1 MTVETVRQRNVNHIE
16 NPKEEND
23 ENASGLGSGPTRE
36 RPVIHGCG
44 VMKHRLFR
52 RGVGG
57 YALISGITGIAA
69 NLSLAGFFALARPWG
84 DPSSRWAWLG
94 PANDITGAI
103 SMATLIPVVVY
114 LGRRIPATRL
124 LQVLAAGSVL
134 AMGALALVAPLML
147 AGVVSL
153 TVQFVVAGVGL
164 PVIFGWLVV
173 VNRAGRRSALLPG
186 SVAAYGRI
194 VGIAALA
201 GTALAGAAA
210 FLASG
215 TTAQYV
221 LLGLATM
228 IGLPA

>member
-1 MTVETVRQRNVNHIE
+1 
-16 NPKEEND
+16 
-23 ENASGLGSGPTRE
+23 
-36 RPVIHGCG
+36 
-44 VMKHRLFR
+44 
-52 RGVGG
+52 
-57 YALISGITGIAA
+57 
-69 NLSLAGFFALARPWG
+69 
-84 DPSSRWAWLG
+84 
-94 PANDITGAI
+94 
-103 SMATLIPVVVY
+103 
-114 LGRRIPATRL
+114 
-124 LQVLAAGSVL
+124 
-134 AMGALALVAPLML
+134 
-147 AGVVSL
+147 
-153 TVQFVVAGVGL
+153 L